1 MSESLAAVDA
11 GVARGRSGSVI
22 SRNPNASVA
31 LGSGAGVGPLIV
43 WSVGLTGTQMPPEVG
58 AAFGGCLPQQ
68 FCSSDVAGS
77 GARSLGFGEVGR
89 AKSFPRSAE
98 VAEAVTN
105 AATRGIE
112 VPARTRIGVTFR
124 GLAQANAVRRAGLGR
139 SEARKPG
146 VQFP

>member
-58 AAFGGCLPQQ
+58 AAFGGVFAAAVL
-68 FCSSDVAGS
+68 FI
-77 GARSLGFGEVGR
+77 GR
-89 AKSFPRSAE
+89 
-98 VAEAVTN
+98 
-105 AATRGIE
+105 RGI
-112 VPARTRIGVTFR
+112 RGTLSRIWR
-124 GLAQANAVRRAGLGR
+124 GA
-139 SEARKPG
+139 ED
-146 VQFP
+146 